1 MKNDWNLRN
10 MRQKTSAEEL
20 NIVEQST
27 YVLYEK

>member
-1 MKNDWNLRN
+1 MTENLRN

>member
-1 MKNDWNLRN
+1 MTENLRN
-10 MRQKTSAEEL
+10 MRQKMSAEEL